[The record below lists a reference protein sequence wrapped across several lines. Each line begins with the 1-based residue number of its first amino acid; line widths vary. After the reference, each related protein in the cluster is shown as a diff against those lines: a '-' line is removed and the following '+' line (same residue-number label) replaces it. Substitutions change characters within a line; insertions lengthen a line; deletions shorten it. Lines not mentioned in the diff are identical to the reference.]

1 MKIDFSEKDDAVS
14 YTNLNDIEDYFVNE
28 LDSDGDGYLDK
39 KELSKWV
46 QPDGFQGVSS
56 MNWCIIL
63 NEIYKIY
70 IVSNNFIQILK
81 CYRGN
86 QR

>member
-1 MKIDFSEKDDAVS
+1 MDFSEKDDAVS

-56 MNWCIIL
+56 M
-63 NEIYKIY
+63 
-70 IVSNNFIQILK
+70 S
-81 CYRGN
+81 
-86 QR
+86 

>member
-1 MKIDFSEKDDAVS
+1 MKFQLPTTMHKKLMNRLRKQYLEIRNVLKIDFSEKDDAVS

-56 MNWCIIL
+56 MN
-63 NEIYKIY
+63 
-70 IVSNNFIQILK
+70 
-81 CYRGN
+81 
-86 QR
+86 